1 MYLLLWPELF
11 LQDRMSWVGCLWER
25 EGRKGW
31 VEGVGGGE
39 QGVPGGDR
47 VQPVRG
53 SQGGKD

>member
-11 LQDRMSWVGCLWER
+11 LEDRMSWVGCLWER

-31 VEGVGGGE
+31 MEGVGGGE

-53 SQGGKD
+53 SQ